1 MIGGD
6 VLRHKKYPENSAK
19 ILVSFSIMAKYGE
32 KATSSEKENPTPPPT
47 KKNTTLGYFLLFGT
61 IFFGFI
67 ACTGIVN
74 QKPKEL
80 TASEKKAEA
89 LKITD
94 EWFPS
99 TSHFTCDRVLKEQL
113 KDPDSYRR
121 SGDFIIT
128 KSTDTTKT
136 IIWKFRAK
144 NGFGGYNV
152 SAAACDITKE
162 NGGTVRSYVL
172 E

>member
-1 MIGGD
+1 M
-6 VLRHKKYPENSAK
+6 V
-19 ILVSFSIMAKYGE
+19 KYGE
-32 KATSSEKENPTPPPT
+32 KAIPTPPPT
-47 KKNTTLGYFLLFGT
+47 KKDTTLGCVLLVGT
-61 IFFGFI
+61 ILFGFI
-67 ACTGIVN
+67 ACTGLVN

-80 TASEKKAEA
+80 TDAEKKANAVKE
-89 LKITD
+89 TD

-152 SAAACDITKE
+152 SAATCDITKE
-162 NGGTVRSYVL
+162 NGGSVRSYVL
-172 E
+172 D

>member
-1 MIGGD
+1 
-6 VLRHKKYPENSAK
+6 
-19 ILVSFSIMAKYGE
+19 MAKYGE
-32 KATSSEKENPTPPPT
+32 KITSSDKENPTPPPT

-80 TASEKKAEA
+80 TEAEKKANVVKAEA
-89 LKITD
+89 EKKANAVKETD

-162 NGGTVRSYVL
+162 NGGTVRSYIL